1 MMKISLVT
9 PSYNQAAFLPFTIDS
24 VLCQRYPGL
33 EYIIIDGGS
42 SDASVDVIRQN
53 EQHLAYWVSEP
64 DRGQSDAINKGWK
77 RARGDILGY
86 LNSDDLLLPG
96 SLERV
101 AAFFESHADVDFIY
115 GNAIIID
122 ETGRTTG
129 RLDGQ
134 PFDLRRL
141 LLREITIPQPAMFFR
156 RCVLDDTGYLDEEF
170 HYTMDFD
177 FWLKT
182 AIHHAIEYVPF
193 DLAAMR
199 LHDGAKT
206 VSRKDLF
213 YRDELEILAGFLSRP
228 GLPGTIKGAE
238 KRAFARC
245 YMRGAEALMAKGRF
259 RESGDLIIKGVY
271 HSPEVLLN
279 VRIALLCCSQIIH
292 YDLHP
297 AWVRLLRRFGKKT

>member
-1 MMKISLVT
+1 MLQISLVT
-9 PSYNQAAFLPFTIDS
+9 PSYNQAGFLPRTIES
-24 VLCQRYPGL
+24 VLGQGYPGL

-42 SDASVDVIRQN
+42 SDTSAAVIRAH

-77 RARGDILGY
+77 RGRGDILGY

-96 SLERV
+96 ALERV
-101 AAFFESHADVDFIY
+101 AAFFGSRKDVGLVY
-115 GNAIIID
+115 GNAVFID
-122 ETGRTTG
+122 ESGRTTG

-141 LLREITIPQPAMFFR
+141 LLREIDIPQPAMFFR
-156 RCVLDDTGYLDEEF
+156 RCVLDDVGFLDEEF

-177 FWLKT
+177 FWLRT
-182 AIHHAIEYVPF
+182 AMHHTIEYLPC

-199 LHDGAKT
+199 LHGGAKT
-206 VSRKDLF
+206 VCRKDQF
-213 YRDELEILAGFLSRP
+213 YRDELRILERFFSRP
-228 GLPGTIKGAE
+228 GLPATIRSAE

-245 YMRGAEALMAKGRF
+245 YLRGAEALIARGRF
-259 RESGDLIIKGVY
+259 GESGRLIVQGVRC
-271 HSPEVLLN
+271 SPGVLLN
-279 VRIALLCCSQIIH
+279 VRIAVLCCSQLIR

-297 AWVRLLRRFGKKT
+297 LWMRILRRFVHRA